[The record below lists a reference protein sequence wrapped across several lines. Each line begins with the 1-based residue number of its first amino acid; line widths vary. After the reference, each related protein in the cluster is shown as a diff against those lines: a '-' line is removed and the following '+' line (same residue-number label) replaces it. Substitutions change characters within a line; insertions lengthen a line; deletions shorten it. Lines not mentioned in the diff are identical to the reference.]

1 VSSGDRFDFGAK
13 RRTHPYGTRVAGI
26 ARPWLV
32 AGDGGGFLN
41 IDGSAVA

>member
-1 VSSGDRFDFGAK
+1 VSFGDRLDFGA
-13 RRTHPYGTRVAGI
+13 RCSTHPYGTWVAGI
-26 ARPWLV
+26 ARLWLV